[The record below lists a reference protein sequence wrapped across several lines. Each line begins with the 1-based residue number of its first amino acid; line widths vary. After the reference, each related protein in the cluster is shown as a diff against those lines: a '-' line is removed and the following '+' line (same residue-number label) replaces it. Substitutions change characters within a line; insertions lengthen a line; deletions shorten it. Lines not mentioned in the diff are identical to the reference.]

1 MKNLKWVWIF
11 IFLFGLLG
19 VVNPCQAELIDLIG
33 YQPLITLEKV
43 DLEPAIAGGSFN
55 LTLFMRNI
63 STNPAYNLKLNF
75 KVKDA
80 DEETP
85 LFPFKLK
92 EGQTTLE
99 ELNGGENRT
108 LVFTFDVDPA
118 AQNKDYKLVI
128 SLSAEDVT
136 FERKENTKTDVVIP
150 VTYDLTKPILMVE
163 SLSLQPESPAKDETF
178 TVNFS
183 LTNLSKTTEAR
194 NIMLFMEGDSNF
206 TIKDITN
213 RKNIR
218 KLLPGATQEITYK
231 LIAKEDKK
239 ANTVKL
245 KIEYDYLGEEKAE
258 LEEVLNLP
266 LPEETTSGGVTPW
279 VIVNKYTLSAERILA
294 GNTVALNLYIENTNP
309 HMVKNVKVSLGVIKI
324 EDAGGEGRTGGTVFS
339 PVNSS
344 NSFYVDSIP
353 GKTIIEKK
361 VDLYVDPNAAAKTYI
376 VPVEIKYEDKDGKT
390 LTSEELVN
398 IPVTQECKLEV
409 LDLELPTEVFIGEP
423 VFVGAEFV
431 NVGKVVLDNFMVT
444 MEGDFPKENATYY
457 VGNLD
462 IGASEFYQGT
472 IIPEKEGKLEGTMV
486 FSYIDNNNQSV
497 RLEKPFA
504 LEVMERPVMPVD
516 KDGFEETPGI
526 DEGGKFSA
534 FLRGKGF
541 TVFLFLVILIEAVYI
556 FRCRRKKA
564 AEEFFDE

>member
-85 LFPFKLK
+85 LFPFELK

-534 FLRGKGF
+534 FYVVRVLRSF
-541 TVFLFLVILIEAVYI
+541 CF
-556 FRCRRKKA
+556 
-564 AEEFFDE
+564 